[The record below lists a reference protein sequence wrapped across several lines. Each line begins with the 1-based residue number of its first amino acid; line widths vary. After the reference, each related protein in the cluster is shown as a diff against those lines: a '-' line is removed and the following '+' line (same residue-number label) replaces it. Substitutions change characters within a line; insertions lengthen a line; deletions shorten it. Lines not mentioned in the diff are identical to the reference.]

1 MNKARYILGYTLS
14 GFGFKSFNEF
24 ASSAFRADKGLL
36 LISAALGALRVF
48 IKGYTGL
55 DAAVFV
61 AFMALIIAEFQ
72 TGLKVSMTVKGER
85 FKSRKFGR
93 MILKIGTYVMIIAL
107 LHVFASKISA
117 PSILGFDVNPFQWL
131 YYTVFIAI
139 VFQLFISWME
149 NLGCLGYK
157 ETKTIAGFVLRKFN
171 KWFEFDGTK
180 DNGTE

>member
-1 MNKARYILGYTLS
+1 MNNLRFMLK
-14 GFGFKSFNEF
+14 GFGFKSIGEF
-24 ASSAFRADKGLL
+24 TCSVFKLQAPGIAA
-36 LISAALGALRVF
+36 SAALGALRMF

-55 DAAVFV
+55 DFVVFL
-61 AFMALIIAEFQ
+61 AFVVLIIAEFQ
-72 TGLKVSMTVKGER
+72 TGLKVSMQVKGER

-93 MILKIGTYVMIIAL
+93 MILKIGTYVMIISV
-107 LHVFASKISA
+107 LHAFASKMSM
-117 PSILGFDVNPFQWL
+117 PVILGFDINPFMWL
-131 YYTVFIAI
+131 YYTVFMAV

>member
-1 MNKARYILGYTLS
+1 MNKLKYLLN
-14 GFGFKSFNEF
+14 GFGFKNTQDLSGSLFKIDLPGL
-24 ASSAFRADKGLL
+24 SLSALL
-36 LISAALGALRVF
+36 AAIRLT
-48 IKGYTGL
+48 ITNCTGL
-55 DAAVFV
+55 DAVVFLAFV
-61 AFMALIIAEFQ
+61 ALIGAEFQ
-72 TGLKVSMTVKGER
+72 TGIKVSMQVKGER

-93 MILKIGTYVMIIAL
+93 MILKIGIYIMIIVL
-107 LHVFASKISA
+107 LHSFSSNIKT
-117 PSILGFDVNPFQWL
+117 PSVLGFDVNPFQWL
-131 YYTVFIAI
+131 YYTVFMAI